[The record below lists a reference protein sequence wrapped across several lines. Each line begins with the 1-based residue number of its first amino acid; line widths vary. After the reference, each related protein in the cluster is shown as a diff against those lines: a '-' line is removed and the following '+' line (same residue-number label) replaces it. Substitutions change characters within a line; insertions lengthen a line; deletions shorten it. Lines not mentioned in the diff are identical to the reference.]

1 MLYLILAIAVIAL
14 LLVLFVI
21 SFVLYVKTPAPKG
34 CKSPSEEAC
43 AGCNKK
49 GCEFSLYQAKGS
61 LKGESKEDTKEK
73 ENESD
78 PN

>member
-1 MLYLILAIAVIAL
+1 MFYLILAIAVIIL
-14 LLVLFVI
+14 LLVLFVV
-21 SFVLYVKTPAPKG
+21 SFVLYVRTPAPKG

-43 AGCNKK
+43 SGCLKK
-49 GCEFSLYQAKGS
+49 GCEFSLYQAKGA
-61 LKGESKEDTKEK
+61 LKGEKEEDKKEN